1 MGIGKEKIKM
11 FFDNSL
17 KSIVNSIN
25 DTLGSDYTT
34 REILD
39 NTTFQITM
47 YAYTFNV
54 YTCTCVLEGVTFTF
68 IGTWYKD
75 NNAISYNNLIVK
87 DNAKVKCYC

>member
-1 MGIGKEKIKM
+1 M

-17 KSIVNSIN
+17 KSIVDSIN
-25 DTLGSDYTT
+25 DTLESDYTAK
-34 REILD
+34 EILD
-39 NTTFQITM
+39 STNFDITM

-54 YTCTCVLEGVTFTF
+54 YACTCVLEDVIFTFT
-68 IGTWYKD
+68 GTWYKD